1 MSVICEQIEQGI
13 VKIVFSNPPVNSLDL
28 ETKTRLAEA
37 FEDYGRRPDVC
48 AIILCAD
55 EKAKG
60 FSAGSNFNE
69 FMSYKENF
77 DEYQKVDIRLVDAM
91 NNSEAAIILGVKGY
105 DLAMGIALTA
115 YSDIV
120 VASDDAYFGVPE
132 INVGIVGAFDMLC
145 YLTSVK
151 QARYMSFTGDYI
163 SAQRM
168 YEFGNVQS
176 IVPRAAL
183 MDECLKI
190 ARKIASKYPK
200 AIHMYRRI
208 MMTCMHDAYTYSI
221 AEISRQL
228 SQKLML
234 DPAREEMM
242 ARFHE
247 TKTKTDG

>member
-1 MSVICEQIEQGI
+1 MSVTCEVLEQGI
-13 VKIVFSNPPVNSLDL
+13 AKITFSNPPVNSLDL
-28 ETKTRLAEA
+28 DTKTKLAEA
-37 FEDYGRRPDVC
+37 FEDYGQREDIC

-55 EKAKG
+55 EASKG
-60 FSAGSNFNE
+60 FSAGSNFVE
-69 FMSYKENF
+69 FTSYKQNF
-77 DEYQKVDIRLVDAM
+77 DEYQKVDIRMVDAM
-91 NNSEAAIILGVKGY
+91 NNSRAAIVLGVKGY

-120 VASDDAYFGVPE
+120 VASEDAYFGVPE

-176 IVPRAAL
+176 IVPREQL
-183 MDECLKI
+183 MDECLSI
-190 ARKIASKYPK
+190 ARKIASKYPR
-200 AIHMYRRI
+200 AIHMYRQI
-208 MMTCMHDAYTYSI
+208 MMTCMKDTYTYAI

-234 DPAREEMM
+234 DPEREALMS
-242 ARFHE
+242 RFHE
-247 TKTKTDG
+247 TKTKNA

>member
-1 MSVICEQIEQGI
+1 M
-13 VKIVFSNPPVNSLDL
+13 
-28 ETKTRLAEA
+28 
-37 FEDYGRRPDVC
+37 
-48 AIILCAD
+48 
-55 EKAKG
+55 
-60 FSAGSNFNE
+60 
-69 FMSYKENF
+69 
-77 DEYQKVDIRLVDAM
+77 YQQVDIRLVNAM
-91 NNSEAAIILGVKGY
+91 NNSKAAIVLGVKGY

-120 VASDDAYFGVPE
+120 VASEDAYFGVPE

-176 IVPRAAL
+176 IVPRAEL
-183 MDECLKI
+183 MEECLKI

-200 AIHMYRRI
+200 AIHMYRDI
-208 MMTCMHDAYTYSI
+208 MMLSMKDTYTYAL
-221 AEISRQL
+221 AEISRQY

-234 DPAREEMM
+234 DPEREALM
-242 ARFHE
+242 AKFHE
-247 TKTKTDG
+247 SKTKK

>member
-1 MSVICEQIEQGI
+1 
-13 VKIVFSNPPVNSLDL
+13 
-28 ETKTRLAEA
+28 
-37 FEDYGRRPDVC
+37 
-48 AIILCAD
+48 
-55 EKAKG
+55 
-60 FSAGSNFNE
+60 
-69 FMSYKENF
+69 
-77 DEYQKVDIRLVDAM
+77 
-91 NNSEAAIILGVKGY
+91 
-105 DLAMGIALTA
+105 MGIALTA

-151 QARYMSFTGDYI
+151 QARHMSFTGDYI